1 MCSDKKVL
9 FKKLNFLEEKK
20 KPYCL
25 LSVNKKDLCFC
36 KNTNLFVFDARVL

>member
-9 FKKLNFLEEKK
+9 FKKLNFLEENNTVQ
-20 KPYCL
+20 
-25 LSVNKKDLCFC
+25 SVNKKDLCFC

>member
-9 FKKLNFLEEKK
+9 FKKLNFLEKK
-20 KPYCL
+20 TPYSL